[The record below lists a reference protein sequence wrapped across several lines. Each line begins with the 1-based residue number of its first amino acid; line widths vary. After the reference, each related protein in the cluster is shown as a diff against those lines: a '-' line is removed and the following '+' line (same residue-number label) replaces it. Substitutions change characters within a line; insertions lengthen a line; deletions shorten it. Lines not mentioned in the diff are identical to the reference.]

1 MKSRSSQS
9 SGTDLGGFFHGARRP
24 AMSGQWGIPQ
34 ISGALAN
41 PRILAAQR
49 RGAFA
54 AGLPSQDGFNEGKG
68 GEEDEMPF
76 RN

>member
-1 MKSRSSQS
+1 MVVFYGARAGLPCQ
-9 SGTDLGGFFHGARRP
+9 GNGGFGV
-24 AMSGQWGIPQ
+24 PQ

-54 AGLPSQDGFNEGKG
+54 AGLPSQDSFNKGKG